1 MQRTR
6 GSGLETRICPNISV
20 VTGMRWSSQARRT
33 LVIASEFPFVHDDFE
48 RAAASVGNPALA
60 GRSSCRDVV
69 EQALHSRADIVL
81 LDASVEVPPGLP
93 ALVRRLRAL
102 DDPPLIALLVARGVP
117 RSATEHPDVLLA
129 ADFGPPAVLHA
140 LKLVASGVMVAA
152 APPHRTPLTPA
163 IVDPD
168 ARRRLSTLT
177 EREREILLLIVDGL
191 SNREV
196 GARLFISPDTVK
208 DHVSRILTKLGVT
221 SRIEAAVVAV
231 RANLC
236 RTTGLEA
243 TGTRGR
249 VRGVRPVRPMPSR
262 T

>member
-1 MQRTR
+1 MQLTR

-20 VTGMRWSSQARRT
+20 VTGARLSSQTRRT
-33 LVIASEFPFVHDDFE
+33 LVVASEFPFVHDDFE
-48 RAAASVGNPALA
+48 RAVASVTNLTLA
-60 GRSSCRDVV
+60 GRSTCGEVV
-69 EQALHSRADIVL
+69 EQVVRCRPDIVL
-81 LDASVEVPPGLP
+81 LDASVEVPRDLP
-93 ALVRRLRAL
+93 ALTRRLRAL
-102 DDPPLIALLVARGVP
+102 DHPPLIALLVARGVP

-163 IVDPD
+163 IADPD
-168 ARRRLSTLT
+168 ARRRLATLT

-208 DHVSRILTKLGVT
+208 DHVSRILTKLGVA

-236 RTTGLEA
+236 RATGLDA

-249 VRGVRPVRPMPSR
+249 GRGGRAVRAVASR
-262 T
+262 A